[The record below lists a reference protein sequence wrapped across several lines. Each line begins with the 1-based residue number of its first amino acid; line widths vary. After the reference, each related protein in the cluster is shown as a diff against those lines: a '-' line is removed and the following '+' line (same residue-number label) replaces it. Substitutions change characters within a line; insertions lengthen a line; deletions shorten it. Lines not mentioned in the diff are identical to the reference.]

1 MQKHIVAAF
10 CCLILFGLAL
20 AAQPGVSKAETDA
33 ISVPTLVNYQGKLTD
48 AAGSPVNGLRDL
60 KFELFPTL
68 TGGTAVW
75 TETQTGVV
83 IANGIFNVIMGRV
96 TPIANLPDGPDC
108 YLQVTVGTTVTAPRV
123 RLVSA
128 PYSLK
133 AADADRVDGQD
144 AAAFAPVAHTHTA
157 TGDVT
162 GSVTGP
168 LTLAT
173 SGVTAGNYG
182 SATEVGQFTVDGKG
196 RLTSAGNVAIAVA
209 PGGAAGGDLT
219 GTYPNPTIAANAVTS
234 AEILDGTIA
243 AADMATVN
251 SNVGTYGTAT
261 QVGQFTVNA
270 KGMVTAA
277 GNVAIAVAPSG
288 AAGGDL
294 TGTYPNPTIAANV
307 VATTE
312 LARGTTTGQTYVAQG
327 SGSNVVWGYPGA
339 LGNTSPTTLSFLR
352 YGSVT
357 VDFSSISGNS
367 VSTQSFTLSGLA
379 SGDRLFVFSE
389 ASFSSNIILSAT
401 CEVTGSNTFQL
412 RAYNPT
418 GSSVNPASDNF
429 SYIWIRP

>member
-219 GTYPNPTIAANAVTS
+219 GTYPNPTIAAN
-234 AEILDGTIA
+234 
-243 AADMATVN
+243 
-251 SNVGTYGTAT
+251 
-261 QVGQFTVNA
+261 
-270 KGMVTAA
+270 
-277 GNVAIAVAPSG
+277 
-288 AAGGDL
+288 
-294 TGTYPNPTIAANV
+294 V